1 MSRPRSD
8 EPRHPREP
16 EPYGVSPVP
25 PVAPGT
31 YGSVPYGTAPPLP
44 YGTVPPAPYGTG
56 PQVPYGSAAPASG
69 APAQPIRRS
78 GWRTFWSIF
87 VHELRETPRAAAE
100 DLMFQLVE
108 LVVNVVV
115 AAAVVGAFALVGYA
129 VAGSTGAII
138 AGLIGFGV
146 FLVVRILMY
155 VGVVVGGIGWLV
167 LSKKNRG

>member
-1 MSRPRSD
+1 MSRPAPSERWPRSTPD
-8 EPRHPREP
+8 S
-16 EPYGVSPVP
+16 YGV
-25 PVAPGT
+25 APA
-31 YGSVPYGTAPPLP
+31 AP
-44 YGTVPPAPYGTG
+44 
-56 PQVPYGSAAPASG
+56 VPYGSAPYGAVAPVPYEAMSPQVTYGIPAAPPAPA
-69 APAQPIRRS
+69 PPQPVRHS

-87 VHELRETPRAAAE
+87 VHELRDTPRAAAE
-100 DLMFQLVE
+100 DLMFQLLE

-146 FLVVRILMY
+146 FLVLRILMY

-167 LSKKNRG
+167 VSKKNRS